1 MKKFFVIGNPIS
13 HSLSPELHNFWIKK
27 NKINAVYD
35 KIKLEEEE
43 LKDFINKLR
52 NEEIHGINVTVPFK
66 NKVIK
71 YLDKLSLEV
80 ETTNSVNTIYKS
92 GDDIIGH
99 NTDVAGFEL
108 SLRHSKINVL
118 HKSILIL
125 GAGGVVPSIIYS
137 LLSMGCKKIFLS
149 NRTTEKAENIKK
161 KFNEVEVLKW
171 GKIPDFDIVINATS
185 VGLKG
190 DSLDLDLNTKNK
202 IFYDII
208 YNPKETQFL
217 KKAKENGNRIENGI
231 FMFIYQANQSF
242 SIWNNVIPKIDEE
255 VLSILGWSKLV

>member
-1 MKKFFVIGNPIS
+1 MKKFFVIGNPIE

-27 NKINAVYD
+27 NKIDAVYD
-35 KIKLEEEE
+35 KIKLKESE

-52 NEEIHGINVTVPFK
+52 NEEIHGVNVTVPFK

-92 GDDIIGH
+92 GNDIIGH

-108 SLRHSKINVL
+108 GLRHSKINVL

-149 NRTTEKAENIKK
+149 NRTFEKAENIKK
-161 KFNEVEVLKW
+161 KFNEVEVVKW

-190 DSLDLDLNTKNK
+190 DSLDLNLNTKDK
-202 IFYDII
+202 IFYDVI

-217 KKAKENGNRIENGI
+217 KKAKENGNRIENGMY
-231 FMFIYQANQSF
+231 MFVYQANQSF

-255 VLSILGWSKLV
+255 VLKILE

>member
-1 MKKFFVIGNPIS
+1 MKKFFVIGNPIN

-27 NKINAVYD
+27 NKIDAVYD
-35 KIKLEEEE
+35 KIKLEESE

-71 YLDKLSLEV
+71 YIDKLSLEV
-80 ETTNSVNTIYKS
+80 ETTDSVNTIYKS

-108 SLRHSKINVL
+108 GLRHSKINVL

-125 GAGGVVPSIIYS
+125 GAGGVVPSIVYS

-149 NRTTEKAENIKK
+149 NRTFEKAENIKK
-161 KFNEVEVLKW
+161 KFNEVEVVKW
-171 GKIPDFDIVINATS
+171 GKIPDFDIIINATS
-185 VGLKG
+185 IGLKG
-190 DSLDLDLNTKNK
+190 DSLDLNLNTKDK
-202 IFYDII
+202 IFYDVI

-217 KKAKENGNRIENGI
+217 KKAKENGNRIENGMY
-231 FMFIYQANQSF
+231 MFIYQANQSF

-255 VLSILGWSKLV
+255 VLKILE

>member
-1 MKKFFVIGNPIS
+1 MKKFFVIGNPIN

-27 NKINAVYD
+27 NKIDAVYD
-35 KIKLEEEE
+35 KIKLEESE

-80 ETTNSVNTIYKS
+80 ETTDSVNTIYKNGS
-92 GDDIIGH
+92 DIIGH

-108 SLRHSKINVL
+108 GLRHSKIDVL
-118 HKSILIL
+118 HKSIFIL

-149 NRTTEKAENIKK
+149 NRTMVKAENIKK
-161 KFNEVEVLKW
+161 KFNDIQILKW
-171 GKIPDFDIVINATS
+171 GEIPDFDIAINATS
-185 VGLKG
+185 VGLQG
-190 DSLDLDLNTKNK
+190 DSLELNLNVKDK
-202 IFYDII
+202 IFYDVI
-208 YNPKETQFL
+208 YNPKETPFL
-217 KKAKENGNRIENGI
+217 RKAKENGNKTENGK

-242 SIWNNVIPKIDEE
+242 SIWNNMIPKINEE
-255 VLSILGWSKLV
+255 VIKILE

>member
-1 MKKFFVIGNPIS
+1 MKKFFVIGNPIN
-13 HSLSPELHNFWIKK
+13 HSLSPDLHNFWIKK
-27 NKINAVYD
+27 NKINAIYD
-35 KIKLEEEE
+35 KIKLEESE
-43 LKDFINKLR
+43 LRDFVNKLR

-80 ETTNSVNTIYKS
+80 ESTDSVNTIYKS
-92 GDDIIGH
+92 GDNIIGH

-108 SLRHSKINVL
+108 GLRHSKINVL
-118 HKSILIL
+118 HKTIFIL

-149 NRTTEKAENIKK
+149 NRTFEKTENIKK
-161 KFNEVEVLKW
+161 KFNEVEVLEW

-185 VGLKG
+185 VGLKD
-190 DSLDLDLNTKNK
+190 DSLDLDINAKDK
-202 IFYDII
+202 IFYDVI
-208 YNPKETQFL
+208 YNPKETKFL

-242 SIWNNVIPKIDEE
+242 SIWNNVIPKIDED
-255 VLSILGWSKLV
+255 VLKILE

>member
-1 MKKFFVIGNPIS
+1 MKKYFVIGNPIN

-27 NKINAVYD
+27 NNINAIYE
-35 KIKLEEEE
+35 KIKLEENE
-43 LKDFINKLR
+43 LGDFINKLR

-80 ETTNSVNTIYKS
+80 ETTDSVNTIYKA
-92 GDDIIGH
+92 GNDRIGH

-108 SLRHSKINVL
+108 GLRHTKINVL
-118 HKSILIL
+118 HKAVLIL

-149 NRTTEKAENIKK
+149 NRTIEKAVIIKK
-161 KFNEVEVLKW
+161 KFNDVEILKW
-171 GKIPDFDIVINATS
+171 GEIPDFDIIINATS
-185 VGLKG
+185 VGLNN
-190 DSLDLDLNTKNK
+190 DSLGLNFNVKDK
-202 IFYDII
+202 IFYDVI

-217 KKAKENGNRIENGI
+217 KKAKENGNRVENGK

-242 SIWNNVIPKIDEE
+242 SIWNKVIPKIDDE
-255 VLSILGWSKLV
+255 VLKILE

>member
-1 MKKFFVIGNPIS
+1 MKKFFVIGNPIN
-13 HSLSPELHNFWIKK
+13 HSLSPKLHNFWFKK

-35 KIKLEEEE
+35 KIKLEESE
-43 LKDFINKLR
+43 LKNFINKLR

-80 ETTNSVNTIYKS
+80 ETTESVNTIYKN
-92 GDDIIGH
+92 GVDIVGH

-108 SLRHSKINVL
+108 GLRHAKISVL
-118 HKSILIL
+118 RKSILIL
-125 GAGGVVPSIIYS
+125 GAGGVVPSIVYS
-137 LLSMGCKKIFLS
+137 LLNMGCKKIFLS
-149 NRTTEKAENIKK
+149 NRTIEKAVNIKK
-161 KFNEVEVLKW
+161 KFNEIEVLKW
-171 GKIPDFDIVINATS
+171 GEKPDFDIVINATS
-185 VGLKG
+185 VGLK
-190 DSLDLDLNTKNK
+190 DDTLDINLNTKDK

-217 KKAKENGNRIENGI
+217 KKAKENGNRTENGM

-255 VLSILGWSKLV
+255 VLKILE

>member
-1 MKKFFVIGNPIS
+1 MKKFFVIGNPIN

-27 NKINAVYD
+27 NNINAIYE
-35 KIKLEEEE
+35 KIKLEEPE
-43 LKDFINKLR
+43 LKNFINKLR
-52 NEEIHGINVTVPFK
+52 NEQIHGINVTVPFK

-80 ETTNSVNTIYKS
+80 EITESVNTIYKS
-92 GDDIIGH
+92 GKNIIGH

-108 SLRHSKINVL
+108 GLRHSKINVL

-137 LLSMGCKKIFLS
+137 LISMGCKKIFLS
-149 NRTTEKAENIKK
+149 NRTISKAENIKK
-161 KFNEVEVLKW
+161 RFGEIEVLKW
-171 GKIPDFDIVINATS
+171 GEIPDFDMVINATS
-185 VGLKG
+185 VGLKS
-190 DSLDLDLNTKNK
+190 DSLDINFNVKDK
-202 IFYDII
+202 IFYDVI

-217 KKAKENGNRIENGI
+217 KKAKENGNKIENGK

-242 SIWNNVIPKIDEE
+242 SIWNNIIPKIDEE
-255 VLSILGWSKLV
+255 VLKILE

>member
-1 MKKFFVIGNPIS
+1 MKKFFVIGNPIE

-27 NKINAVYD
+27 NKIDAVYD
-35 KIKLEEEE
+35 KIKLKDSE

-52 NEEIHGINVTVPFK
+52 NEEIHGVNVTVPFK

-80 ETTNSVNTIYKS
+80 ETTDSVNTIYKS
-92 GDDIIGH
+92 GNDIIGH

-108 SLRHSKINVL
+108 GLRHSKINVL

-149 NRTTEKAENIKK
+149 NRTFEKAENIKK
-161 KFNEVEVLKW
+161 KFNEVEVVKW
-171 GKIPDFDIVINATS
+171 GKIPDFDIIINATS

-190 DSLDLDLNTKNK
+190 DSLDLNLNTKDK
-202 IFYDII
+202 IFYDVI

-217 KKAKENGNRIENGI
+217 KKAKENGNRIENGMY
-231 FMFIYQANQSF
+231 MFVYQANQSF

-255 VLSILGWSKLV
+255 VLKILE

>member
-1 MKKFFVIGNPIS
+1 MKKYFVIGNPINQ
-13 HSLSPELHNFWIKK
+13 SLSTELHNFWIKK
-27 NKINAVYD
+27 NNIEAIYE
-35 KIKLEEEE
+35 KIKLEENE
-43 LKDFINKLR
+43 LENFIKRLR
-52 NEEIHGINVTVPFK
+52 NNEIHGINVTVPFK

-80 ETTNSVNTIYKS
+80 ETTGSVNTIYKNGS
-92 GDDIIGH
+92 DIIGH

-108 SLRHSKINVL
+108 GLRHSKINVL

-149 NRTTEKAENIKK
+149 NRTVEKAEKIKE
-161 KFNEVEVLKW
+161 KFDDIDILKW
-171 GKIPDFDIVINATS
+171 GEIPDFDIIINATS

-190 DSLDLDLNTKNK
+190 DSLDLDFNVKDK
-202 IFYDII
+202 VFYDVI

-217 KKAKENGNRIENGI
+217 RNARERGNKIENGKL
-231 FMFIYQANQSF
+231 MFIYQANQSF
-242 SIWNNVIPKIDEE
+242 SIWNNVIPKIDHEA
-255 VLSILGWSKLV
+255 LKILE

>member
-1 MKKFFVIGNPIS
+1 MKKYFVIGNPIS

-27 NKINAVYD
+27 NKINAVYE
-35 KIKLEEEE
+35 KKKLEESD
-43 LKDFINKLR
+43 LKGFIDNLR
-52 NEEIHGINVTVPFK
+52 SEKIHGINVTVPFK

-80 ETTNSVNTIYKS
+80 ETTDSVNTIYKS
-92 GDDIIGH
+92 GNEIIGH

-108 SLRHSKINVL
+108 GLRHSKINVL
-118 HKSILIL
+118 HKSVLIL

-149 NRTTEKAENIKK
+149 NRTIEKAENIKK
-161 KFNEVEVLKW
+161 KFDEVEILKW
-171 GKIPDFDIVINATS
+171 GEIPDFDIVINATS
-185 VGLKG
+185 VGLRG
-190 DSLDLDLNTKNK
+190 DSLDLEFNVKDK
-202 IFYDII
+202 IFYDVI

-217 KKAKENGNRIENGI
+217 KKAKQNGNKIENGM

-242 SIWNNVIPKIDEE
+242 SIWNNIIPKIDDE
-255 VLSILGWSKLV
+255 VLKILE

>member
-1 MKKFFVIGNPIS
+1 MKKFFVIGNPIE

-27 NKINAVYD
+27 NKIDAVYD
-35 KIKLEEEE
+35 KIKLKESE

-52 NEEIHGINVTVPFK
+52 NEEIHGVNVTVPFK

-80 ETTNSVNTIYKS
+80 ETTDSVNTIYKS
-92 GDDIIGH
+92 GNDIIGH

-108 SLRHSKINVL
+108 GLRHSKINVL

-149 NRTTEKAENIKK
+149 NRTFEKAENIKK
-161 KFNEVEVLKW
+161 KFNEVEVVKW

-190 DSLDLDLNTKNK
+190 DSLDLNLNTKDK
-202 IFYDII
+202 IFYDVI

-217 KKAKENGNRIENGI
+217 KKAKENGNRIENGMY
-231 FMFIYQANQSF
+231 MFVYQANQSF

-255 VLSILGWSKLV
+255 VLEILE

>member
-1 MKKFFVIGNPIS
+1 MKKFFVIGNPIN

-27 NKINAVYD
+27 NNINAIYE
-35 KIKLEEEE
+35 KIKLEENE
-43 LKDFINKLR
+43 LENFIKRLR
-52 NEEIHGINVTVPFK
+52 NDEVHGINVTVPFK

-80 ETTNSVNTIYKS
+80 EKTGSVNTIYKN
-92 GDDIIGH
+92 GNEVIGH

-149 NRTTEKAENIKK
+149 NRTVEKAEKIKE
-161 KFNEVEVLKW
+161 KFDEIDILKW
-171 GKIPDFDIVINATS
+171 GEIPDFDIIINATS

-190 DSLDLDLNTKNK
+190 DSLNLNFNVKDK
-202 IFYDII
+202 IFYDVI

-217 KKAKENGNRIENGI
+217 RKAKETGNKIENGKL
-231 FMFIYQANQSF
+231 MFIYQANQSF
-242 SIWNNVIPKIDEE
+242 SIWNNVIPKIDHEA
-255 VLSILGWSKLV
+255 LKILE

>member
-1 MKKFFVIGNPIS
+1 MKKYFVIGNPIS

-27 NKINAVYD
+27 NNIDALYE
-35 KIKLEEEE
+35 KIKLEETE
-43 LKDFINKLR
+43 LEKFIKKLR
-52 NEEIHGINVTVPFK
+52 NNQIHGINVTVPFK
-66 NKVIK
+66 SKVIK

-80 ETTNSVNTIYKS
+80 ETTGSVNTIYKN

-108 SLRHSKINVL
+108 GLRHSKINIL

-125 GAGGVVPSIIYS
+125 GAGGVVPSIIFS

-149 NRTTEKAENIKK
+149 NRTIEKAEKIKE
-161 KFNEVEVLKW
+161 KFDDIDIIKW
-171 GKIPDFDIVINATS
+171 GEIPEFDIIINATS

-190 DSLDLDLNTKNK
+190 DSLDLELNVKEK
-202 IFYDII
+202 IFYDVI

-217 KKAKENGNRIENGI
+217 RKAKETGNKTENGKL
-231 FMFIYQANQSF
+231 MFIYQANQSF
-242 SIWNNVIPKIDEE
+242 SIWNNVIPKIDQE
-255 VLSILGWSKLV
+255 VLKILE

>member
-35 KIKLEEEE
+35 KIKLEESE

-80 ETTNSVNTIYKS
+80 ETTDSVNTIYKS
-92 GDDIIGH
+92 GDDLIGH

-108 SLRHSKINVL
+108 GLRHSKINVL

-149 NRTTEKAENIKK
+149 NRTFEKAENIKK
-161 KFNEVEVLKW
+161 KFDEVEVIEWK
-171 GKIPDFDIVINATS
+171 KIPDFDIVINATS

-190 DSLDLDLNTKNK
+190 ESLDLEFNTKDK
-202 IFYDII
+202 VFYDVI

-217 KKAKENGNRIENGI
+217 KKAKENGNRVENGK

-242 SIWNNVIPKIDEE
+242 SIWNNVIPKIDDE
-255 VLSILGWSKLV
+255 VLKILG

>member
-1 MKKFFVIGNPIS
+1 MKKYFVIGNPIS

-27 NKINAVYD
+27 NKINALYE
-35 KIKLEEEE
+35 KIKLEESG
-43 LKDFINKLR
+43 LKNFIDKLR
-52 NEEIHGINVTVPFK
+52 NDEIHGINVTVPFK

-92 GDDIIGH
+92 GNDIIGH

-108 SLRHSKINVL
+108 GLRHSKINVL
-118 HKSILIL
+118 HKSVFIL
-125 GAGGVVPSIIYS
+125 GAGGVVSSIIFS
-137 LLSMGCKKIFLS
+137 LLSMGCKKIYLT
-149 NRTTEKAENIKK
+149 NRTVEKAENIKN
-161 KFNEVEVLKW
+161 KFDEVEILKW
-171 GKIPDFDIVINATS
+171 GEIPNFDIVINATS

-190 DSLDLDLNTKNK
+190 DSLDLVLNVKDK
-202 IFYDII
+202 IFYDVI

-217 KKAKENGNRIENGI
+217 KEAKKNGNKTENGK

-242 SIWNNVIPKIDEE
+242 SIWNNVIPKIDDE
-255 VLSILGWSKLV
+255 VLKILG